1 MDTQEQFRSDWDVL
15 VSFLPEGWR
24 EKAHSMGAMQRAR
37 KFKDEESLLRTLMI
51 HLAEGCSM
59 RETAVRAREGGLAD
73 VSDVAVIK
81 RLRASDQWLC
91 WMAERLFEKESF
103 PTAKKKAGQFKI
115 RMVDATTV
123 SEPGS
128 TGTDWRVHYS
138 LELMPLRCDYFEV
151 TDVHGGETFTRFPV
165 RKGDLI
171 LGDRIYASAKGVAHV
186 VEHGG
191 HVIARMRINTLKLK
205 TPDDKPFPL
214 MRYLHRLKVGQVG
227 EWPAVSH
234 DGDGGK
240 VEGRVCG
247 VRRSAMSAKI
257 AKKKLLENCSRQ
269 GHVPSGKRLESTK
282 YVFVFTTLPS
292 DVLSAADCL
301 ELYRTRW
308 QIELAFKRLKSIMGL
323 GHLPKYDPDSARA
336 WIHGKLLVA
345 LWAETLVQAAHTISP
360 WGYEISSERVP
371 VLC

>member
-1 MDTQEQFRSDWDVL
+1 METKEQFRNDWDVL
-15 VSFLPEGWR
+15 VSYLPEGWR
-24 EKAHSMGAMQRAR
+24 EKARSTGATQRVR
-37 KFKDEESLLRTLMI
+37 KFKDEETLLRTLMI

-73 VSDVAVIK
+73 VSDVAIIK
-81 RLRASDQWLC
+81 RLRASDKWLC
-91 WMAERLFEKESF
+91 WIAEQLFEKEAF
-103 PTAKKKAGQFKI
+103 PAARRKAEPFRV

-165 RKGDLI
+165 HKSDLI

-186 VEHGG
+186 VGHGG
-191 HVIARMRINTLKLK
+191 DVIVRMRINTLKLK
-205 TPDDKPFPL
+205 MPEGKPFPL
-214 MRYLHRLKVGQVG
+214 MRSLHKLKVGQVG

-234 DGDGGK
+234 NGDGGK
-240 VEGRVCG
+240 VEGRVCA
-247 VRRSAMSAKI
+247 VRRSALSTQI
-257 AKKKLLENCSRQ
+257 AKKKLLEKCTRQ
-269 GHVPSGKRLESTK
+269 GHVPSGKRLEATK
-282 YVFVFTTLPS
+282 YVFVFTTLPAG
-292 DVLSAADCL
+292 VLSAADCL

-345 LWAETLVQAAHTISP
+345 LWAETLVRAAHCISP
-360 WGYEISSERVP
+360 WGYEIPPEGGAG
-371 VLC
+371 LC